1 MKKDKYMELYE
12 YLDNYKE
19 MTLQLI
25 SKVNEDNDI
34 NELLDQRAKILDEIK
49 KINFYKEEINENK
62 EVISIFELDKKLEI
76 LLKKKKAEVKK
87 QIDIIRKNREA
98 RKKYNGINGNLKI
111 FSAKG

>member
-1 MKKDKYMELYE
+1 MELYE

-76 LLKKKKAEVKK
+76 LLKKKK
-87 QIDIIRKNREA
+87 
-98 RKKYNGINGNLKI
+98 LK
-111 FSAKG
+111 

>member
-76 LLKKKKAEVKK
+76 LLKKKK
-87 QIDIIRKNREA
+87 
-98 RKKYNGINGNLKI
+98 LK
-111 FSAKG
+111 